1 MTRMLVLARKPDQK
15 IVIGDNIVITLVEI
29 RGNVARIGVE
39 APDDVRVDREEIRE
53 LREAN
58 ERESCEPMYGRTFAA
73 CR

>member
-1 MTRMLVLARKPDQK
+1 MLVLARKPDQK